1 MIIFNCSSTA
11 HIANYIKNKYMFMCF
26 MLFLLQVKMQK
37 LIYRRTNSLKIKEAG
52 EIINQT
58 NHFFSVDASEER
70 GMWRHVCVK
79 ENDLPAQHD

>member
-1 MIIFNCSSTA
+1 
-11 HIANYIKNKYMFMCF
+11 MFMCF

-37 LIYRRTNSLKIKEAG
+37 LIYRLTNSLKIKEAG

-79 ENDLPAQHD
+79 ENDLPAQRDQTHKAIML